1 MSPSSITPLLD
12 HIVILV
18 PHSFLT
24 SPPEWFANLF
34 TFYPGG
40 RHAGGLSDNALVLFA
55 DGSYIEFFAFVPGV
69 DPAERAKHRWGSQK
83 EGTVIDWALT
93 LPGSAGAGLSEL
105 GKSFKTIQTAVEDT
119 QTGLSYSDLSPGGRN
134 RPDGVE
140 LKWAISSAHEDA
152 SGSKENVEPGLLPFW
167 CLDDT
172 KRELRVPYR
181 QDGVAKHP
189 TGAVGVALVSV
200 TPTEATQAEK
210 LDKVYDALLGDEASE
225 DDSLWDLTTLEGE
238 KIHTGGQLRLE
249 PAQDVKSVS
258 IALFT
263 DLKELEGKTVG
274 GNIGDNISLEFELVA
289 AK

>member
-1 MSPSSITPLLD
+1 MSSSATTPLLD

-55 DGSYIEFFAFVPGV
+55 DGSYIEFFAFVPGI
-69 DPAERAKHRWGSQK
+69 DPVQREQHRWGKQK

-93 LPGSAGAGLSEL
+93 LPGSAGEGLGEL
-105 GKSFKTIQTAVEDT
+105 GKSFKTIQTAVKESH
-119 QTGLSYSDLSPGGRN
+119 TGISYSDLTPGGRD

-140 LKWAISSAHEDA
+140 LKWAISSAQEGQD
-152 SGSKENVEPGLLPFW
+152 GSKKNLEPGLLPFW

-172 KRELRVPYR
+172 KRELRVPYK
-181 QDGVAKHP
+181 QDQVVKHP
-189 TGAVGVALVSV
+189 TGAVGVSLVSV
-200 TPTEATQAEK
+200 TPTGGAQAER
-210 LDKVYDALLGDEASE
+210 LDKVYNALLSGETSE
-225 DDSLWDLTTLEGE
+225 DDSIWDLATLEGE
-238 KIHTGGQLRLE
+238 KIHTGGQVRLE
-249 PAQDVKSVS
+249 PARDVKRVS

-263 DLKELEGKTVG
+263 ELKELEGKKVG
-274 GNIGDNISLEFELVA
+274 GNVDDNIKLEFELVA